1 MASQTQGIQQLL
13 MAEKKAAE
21 KVQEAR
27 KKKARRLKQA
37 KEEALIEI
45 ERFRNERENA
55 FREYESKHM
64 GSMDTI
70 KGSIEQDTLIKL
82 EQMTKTVTGA
92 KEIVIKDLL
101 TRVICDVQPK
111 LHTNLRLTEI

>member
-1 MASQTQGIQQLL
+1 MPSLTLLKIKNLNISDLNGTSLIKNLNLDVRKGIVNVIIGQ
-13 MAEKKAAE
+13 

-45 ERFRNERENA
+45 ERFRSERENA

-64 GSMDTI
+64 GSM
-70 KGSIEQDTLIKL
+70 
-82 EQMTKTVTGA
+82 
-92 KEIVIKDLL
+92 
-101 TRVICDVQPK
+101 
-111 LHTNLRLTEI
+111 

>member
-1 MASQTQGIQQLL
+1 MVHRKVQNEIKYFFQ
-13 MAEKKAAE
+13 KKNK

-64 GSMDTI
+64 GSM
-70 KGSIEQDTLIKL
+70 
-82 EQMTKTVTGA
+82 
-92 KEIVIKDLL
+92 
-101 TRVICDVQPK
+101 
-111 LHTNLRLTEI
+111 

>member
-13 MAEKKAAE
+13 IAEKKAAE

-37 KEEALIEI
+37 KDEATAEI
-45 ERFRNERENA
+45 ERFRNERERA

-70 KGSIEQDTLIKL
+70 KESIERETQARL
-82 EQMTKTVTGA
+82 ELMSKSVGTA

-111 LHTNLRLTEI
+111 LHTNFKLA

>member
-1 MASQTQGIQQLL
+1 MFFEISGS
-13 MAEKKAAE
+13 ERVNKGGKKIVNVIIGQ

-45 ERFRNERENA
+45 ERFRSERENA

-64 GSMDTI
+64 GSM
-70 KGSIEQDTLIKL
+70 
-82 EQMTKTVTGA
+82 
-92 KEIVIKDLL
+92 
-101 TRVICDVQPK
+101 
-111 LHTNLRLTEI
+111 